1 VIDFRYHLVSIVA
14 VFLALA
20 IGIVIGTTALNGPV
34 TEALQKGNASLNGDL
49 NNLRDQSAALQQQI
63 AAAETFVQAA
73 APQLV
78 GHLLD
83 GQRVVVIG
91 MPGSSLRSSLV
102 QVPGSL
108 YIELIEYVKP
118 KGKAVDMST
127 SNPGIAHIALSVDNI
142 DRMYED
148 LSKKGVKFV
157 SRPIK
162 APALVGNGT
171 WAVCYLRG
179 PDGITVELIEKQK

>member
-1 VIDFRYHLVSIVA
+1 MIRSAEHFSFTVSKLEDTLHFFCDLLGLKATPIMEIEVEDVA
-14 VFLALA
+14 KI
-20 IGIVIGTTALNGPV
+20 IGI
-34 TEALQKGNASLNGDL
+34 
-49 NNLRDQSAALQQQI
+49 
-63 AAAETFVQAA
+63 
-73 APQLV
+73 
-78 GHLLD
+78 
-83 GQRVVVIG
+83 
-91 MPGSSLRSSLV
+91 PGLSLRSSLV

-127 SNPGIAHIALSVDNI
+127 SNPGIAHIALAVDNI

-157 SRPIK
+157 SRPIQ
-162 APALVGNGT
+162 APPLVGDGM

-179 PDGITVELIEKQK
+179 PDGITVELIEKQKIG